1 LRAASRRL
9 LIAGAIAASVDVATT
24 IPSIASGDPR
34 LIQVAAAGNDAA
46 TPGQYIVTLKRGSSV
61 PTVASQGRIATLQ
74 RFDKV
79 LNGFAAK
86 LSSEQLNRLR
96 RDPAVAAIE
105 EDRIA
110 TISTTQ
116 RSPLP
121 WGLDRI
127 DQRSLPLSK
136 AYTYKASGAGV
147 NAYVID
153 TGIFPGHANFG
164 GRAQVAYDATGGN
177 GLDCNGHGTHVAGI
191 IGSKTYGVAKNV
203 KLWGVRAL
211 DCQGSGYI
219 SDIIAAVNWVR
230 LNAKKPAVANMSL
243 GGPKSTALNTAVT
256 NLSKSGVFLAVA
268 AGNESANA
276 CNGSPASAGWVEA
289 VGATTSNDTRASF
302 SNHGSCVD
310 MQAPGSSIW
319 STWIGSS
326 SASRSLTGT
335 SMASPYVAGVAALYK
350 SAKGEASF
358 PTIQKWMSD
367 YATKYKVKKLPSGT
381 PNRLIYKS
389 TL

>member
-1 LRAASRRL
+1 MRAASRRL
-9 LIAGAIAASVDVATT
+9 LIASAVAASVGVATT
-24 IPSIASGDPR
+24 VFVASQGPR
-34 LIQVAAAGNDAA
+34 LVQVAAADDEAA
-46 TPGQYIVTLKRGSSV
+46 IPGQYIVTLKRGASV
-61 PTVASQGRIATLQ
+61 PTTASQGRIATLQ

-86 LSSEQLNRLR
+86 LNSEQLNRLR

-105 EDRIA
+105 QDQIA
-110 TISTTQ
+110 KISTTQ

-127 DQRSLPLSK
+127 DEGPLPLSK
-136 AYTYKASGAGV
+136 SYTYKASGTGV

-153 TGIFPGHANFG
+153 TGIYPGHADFG
-164 GRAQVAYDATGGN
+164 GRAKVAYDALGGD
-177 GLDCNGHGTHVAGI
+177 GQDCNGHGTHVAGI
-191 IGSKTYGVAKNV
+191 IGSKTYGVAKTV

-211 DCQGSGYI
+211 DCDGTAPYSK
-219 SDIIAAVNWVR
+219 IITAVNWVQR
-230 LNAKKPAVANMSL
+230 NAEKPAVANMSL
-243 GGPKSTALNTAVT
+243 GGSKSTALNTAVT

-268 AGNESANA
+268 AGNDNTKA

-289 VGATTSNDTRASF
+289 VGATISNDTRASF
-302 SNHGSCVD
+302 SNYGSCVD

-319 STWIGSS
+319 STYIGGPTAHQSMS
-326 SASRSLTGT
+326 GT

-367 YATKYKVKKLPSGT
+367 NATKNRVKKLPTGT